1 MSEVDLSND
10 YANSKYISN
19 AESFPEKWQ
28 QQANNFRNERA
39 LFSNV
44 ELDIPYGPSDREKM
58 DIFYP
63 EKKSI
68 GVFVFIHGG
77 YWRAFDKSSWSH
89 LSLGALDNGFAA
101 VIPSYRLCP
110 EVSIA
115 QITLDIAQCIIELA
129 QRLNV
134 GPLVLAGHSAGGHLV
149 SRMLCENVLPK
160 NVSDRL
166 ACVAPI
172 SPLADLQPLMFTD
185 LNSDLNL
192 SVESAILESPLF
204 YKPIDVNTRVWVG
217 EDERPAFLQQA
228 EMLSKKWQCELIIQP
243 NAHHFDI
250 IEELLDSRSKMCKY
264 LFQT

>member
-1 MSEVDLSND
+1 MSEVDLSDD

-44 ELDIPYGPSDREKM
+44 EFDIPYGPSDREKM

-115 QITLDIAQCIIELA
+115 QITLDIAQCIIKLA
-129 QRLNV
+129 QRVNA
-134 GPLVLAGHSAGGHLV
+134 GPVVLAGHSAGGHLV

-185 LNSDLNL
+185 LNSDNKKIEKTKFSDKPICIIIGPEGDFSEHERQEIL
-192 SVESAILESPLF
+192 SFKGVQALKINDNILRSETAVISAIS
-204 YKPIDVNTRVWVG
+204 
-217 EDERPAFLQQA
+217 
-228 EMLSKKWQCELIIQP
+228 II
-243 NAHHFDI
+243 NYVI
-250 IEELLDSRSKMCKY
+250 N
-264 LFQT
+264 